1 MVKGMLRLTF
11 VLAMFTALGAC
22 GNLGEKVQS
31 AKIKFGDSRASLV
44 SRLGNP
50 TRVETEGDFTILR
63 YFNTDDSSVRGDA
76 LYDFVLAD
84 DTLVYQTNYNNT
96 RTGFCSSFFRPIS
109 WAEVKPHYDR
119 YLQLQENK
127 KWETETYNID
137 LLKVTTFKSRDSVG
151 CSTGG
156 HHRLVLEGQ
165 ISPDSSFAMS
175 RLLGRLAPCR
185 NSNGVV
191 TSPLIVSLKSGGGFL
206 KDGYSLGKTF
216 RQNLVHAVIEE
227 ASVCASSCAVAFLG
241 AENRTLSDTGKI
253 MFHAPYFSGKN
264 EYGQRDID
272 CAVGEESL
280 NELKDYYVSMT
291 DKETGERLFERT
303 MWYCS
308 ADDGWVV
315 TGGAAAELYGI
326 ATER

>member
-1 MVKGMLRLTF
+1 MLRLMF
-11 VLAMFTALGAC
+11 VLAIFTALGAC
-22 GNLGEKVQS
+22 GNLGAKVQG

-50 TRVETEGDFTILR
+50 TRVETDGDFTILR
-63 YFNTDDSSVRGDA
+63 YCNTDVAGVRGDA
-76 LYDFVLAD
+76 LYDFVLVN

-96 RTGFCSSFFRPIS
+96 RAGFCSSFFRPIN

-119 YLQLQENK
+119 HLQLQESK

-137 LLKVTTFKSRDSVG
+137 LLKVTTFKSRDSVE

-165 ISPDSSFAMS
+165 ISPDSSFAMD
-175 RLLGRLAPCR
+175 RLLDRLEPCK
-185 NSNGVV
+185 NSIGKITDPVR
-191 TSPLIVSLKSGGGFL
+191 VSLKSGGGFL
-206 KDGYSLGKTF
+206 KDGFALGQTF
-216 RQNLVHAVIEE
+216 RVNQVHAVIEE
-227 ASVCASSCAVAFLG
+227 ASICASSCAVAFLG
-241 AENRTLSDTGKI
+241 AATREVEDKGQI

-264 EYGQRDID
+264 EYGKRAID
-272 CAVGEESL
+272 CDVGEESL
-280 NELKDYYVSMT
+280 TELKNYYISMT
-291 DKETGERLFERT
+291 DKETGDRLFERT